1 MNPRGTGASERA
13 GGGVLGWTATPQLP
27 LPETLGPGAAGDTA
41 CGARRDERESA
52 SGGRAGHYGDCSSA
66 APRACGLGCSA
77 RTGELQS
84 PAAPTAGK
92 DR

>member
-1 MNPRGTGASERA
+1 M
-13 GGGVLGWTATPQLP
+13 LGWTATPQLP
-27 LPETLGPGAAGDTA
+27 LPETLGPFAAGETA
-41 CGARRDERESA
+41 CCARRSEREAA

-66 APRACGLGCSA
+66 APRACGLGGSA